1 MRPLSER
8 DRLVHQ
14 YLSLAGALAYEYHRR
29 YNNLIEADEA
39 RSVAQLEL
47 VRACGRIKD
56 HSTAAAYLRRCIK
69 GALAHWLRDRALMVR
84 LPKNARGEAHW
95 THQSLDQVHPESGSS
110 WLDGLASPDNTSA
123 ETEEARD
130 LGLEAMVDQLPT
142 AQAAALRLTVMEGL
156 GLREAGR
163 RLGISPMTV
172 QRAQKKALATLREQV
187 SA

>member
-1 MRPLSER
+1 MVFPRWSLRGAAGWGARPAPTPRCALSFN
-8 DRLVHQ
+8 
-14 YLSLAGALAYEYHRR
+14 ATALGTYHRR
-29 YNNLIEADEA
+29 YANLIEADEA

-47 VRACGRIKD
+47 VRA
-56 HSTAAAYLRRCIK
+56 
-69 GALAHWLRDRALMVR
+69 LMVR
-84 LPKNARGEAHW
+84 LPKNARGEAPW

-142 AQAAALRLTVMEGL
+142 AQAAALRLTVLEGL
-156 GLREAGR
+156 SLREAAR
-163 RLGISPMTV
+163 QLGISPMTV